1 MTYLHLY
8 MDNKIISVTDFI
20 RRFGDYAD
28 LLPTID
34 KIILTRDGRPFATV
48 KAAAE
53 TKNEKLLAL
62 SGIWKN
68 TKLDSDSFW
77 KEILVRK
84 NRQVQIKI

>member
-1 MTYLHLY
+1 

>member
-1 MTYLHLY
+1 
-8 MDNKIISVTDFI
+8 MDSKIITVTDFI

>member
-1 MTYLHLY
+1 
-8 MDNKIISVTDFI
+8 MDSKIITVTDFI

-53 TKNEKLLAL
+53 TKNEKLLAM
-62 SGIWKN
+62 SGVWKN
-68 TKLDSDSFW
+68 TKLDSNLFW
-77 KEILVRK
+77 KEILARK
-84 NRQVQIKI
+84 NRKGPVKI

>member
-1 MTYLHLY
+1 
-8 MDNKIISVTDFI
+8 MDIKITSVTDFI